1 MRYLD
6 PTIIA
11 YLHTT
16 FYTKGNKLFRRSL
29 WADDHKIVSG
39 VKYPSLSIPTP
50 MRLTYTAIAYILHRT
65 EVLDPLHIPTTKD
78 YEPFPFP
85 EGARVR
91 HSNCNTADFSKANL
105 ILTNVKNTQLSDF
118 MC

>member
-16 FYTKGNKLFRRSL
+16 FYIKGNKLFRRNL

-50 MRLTYTAIAYILHRT
+50 MRLTYSAIAHILHCT
-65 EVLDPLHIPTTKD
+65 EAPDPLRVPTAED
-78 YEPFPFP
+78 YKPFPFP
-85 EGARVR
+85 EGTRVR
-91 HSNCNTADFSKANL
+91 HFNCNTADFSKANL
-105 ILTNVKNTQLSDF
+105 IKTSPKS
-118 MC
+118 